1 MAFKYALFQTFTI
14 PTGDADPDSETIEE
28 VVGMIPQAKAKLQL
42 VAALDGDAEAAKV
55 AWNGHEG
62 PISKTDLEA
71 MIATARGDSK

>member
-1 MAFKYALFQTFTI
+1 
-14 PTGDADPDSETIEE
+14 
-28 VVGMIPQAKAKLQL
+28 MIPQAKAKLQL